1 MLRFPENVGLVDIIP
16 NQNVYPFLLKQI
28 LFSHTEFLLY
38 FYINVRFPFSLF
50 QIYAP
55 GGNYWGQEIEQSLT
69 NYIVTCS
76 GTLLPLLL
84 RGKNQRKDM
93 IERLE

>member
-38 FYINVRFPFSLF
+38 FYINVRFPFSYF
-50 QIYAP
+50 EFMP
-55 GGNYWGQEIEQSLT
+55 
-69 NYIVTCS
+69 
-76 GTLLPLLL
+76 
-84 RGKNQRKDM
+84 RGETIGDRK
-93 IERLE
+93 